1 MGGYLEMN
9 RKRIIQILIPCLI
22 VVGIIGIYFIKNKPS
37 DNRTEISSNEDIV
50 KNEEVVDDEFALEH
64 TTMVDFEEL
73 TSHGLPVIVDYGS
86 DSCIPCKQMAPV
98 LEKLNEE
105 MTEKA
110 YIKFV
115 DVWKYADAASNV
127 PVQVIPT
134 QVLFHADGTP
144 FVPSEEI
151 SSQIE
156 FIQYTS
162 RETGEHIFTVHQG
175 GLNEEQMRMILEE
188 LGVDE

>member
-1 MGGYLEMN
+1 MN
-9 RKRIIQILIPCLI
+9 KKRMIQIMIPCLI
-22 VVGIIGIYFIKNKPS
+22 LIAVVGIYFIKNKPS
-37 DNRTEISSNEDIV
+37 ENQEPIDNKNIATSPG
-50 KNEEVVDDEFALEH
+50 NEETADDEFVLEH
-64 TTMVDFEEL
+64 TTEVDYEEL

-86 DSCIPCKQMAPV
+86 DSCIPCKEMAPV

-105 MTEKA
+105 MEGKA

-115 DVWKYADAASNV
+115 DVWKNTDAASNV

-144 FVPSEEI
+144 FVPSEEL

-162 RETGEHIFTVHQG
+162 RDTGEHIFTVHQG
-175 GLNEEQMRMILEE
+175 GLNEEQMRMILKE
-188 LGVDE
+188 LGVAE